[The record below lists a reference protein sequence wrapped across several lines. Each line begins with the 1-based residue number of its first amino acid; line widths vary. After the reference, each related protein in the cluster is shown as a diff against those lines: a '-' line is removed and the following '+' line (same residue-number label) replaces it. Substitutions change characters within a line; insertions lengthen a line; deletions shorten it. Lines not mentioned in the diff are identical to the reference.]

1 MIICRAKLLQ
11 HIYKNT
17 GALLAIAWF
26 LSLTS
31 CRDFQDCR
39 TPYKDSVA
47 VAFRPINKED
57 ALTIDSIYDK
67 TTSISYKVDN
77 KKPYD
82 LLLLPLNIHAN
93 TTQFIIYSS
102 SPTSPDTLTVTY
114 KKEAVLISHQCGC
127 AYKYV
132 LKEVTSTGAGRCQ
145 IINKVLSTLNE
156 SNIDVQIYL

>member
-1 MIICRAKLLQ
+1 MIIQ

-17 GALLAIAWF
+17 GALLVTAWL
-26 LSLTS
+26 LSLTG

-39 TPYKDSVA
+39 TPYKDSVT
-47 VAFRPINKED
+47 VAFRPIDQEEED
-57 ALTIDSIYDK
+57 KLAISFITDTATNTIYE
-67 TTSISYKVDN
+67 VN
-77 KKPYD
+77 QKPYN
-82 LLLLPLNIHAN
+82 LLLPLNLHAN

-102 SPTSPDTLTVTY
+102 SPTSPDILTITY

-132 LKEVTSTGAGRCQ
+132 LQKVTSTGAGRCQ